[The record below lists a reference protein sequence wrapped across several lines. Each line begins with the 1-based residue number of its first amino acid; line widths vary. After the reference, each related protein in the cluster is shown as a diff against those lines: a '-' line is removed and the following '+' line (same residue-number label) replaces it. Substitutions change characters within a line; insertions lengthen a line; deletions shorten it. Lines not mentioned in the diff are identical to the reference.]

1 MPREVFDVEEF
12 VKLSEMALACR
23 VKRLKDLVKLKLR
36 TPSSLYTIKLEA
48 PQAEEVLKRIKC
60 QVEEV

>member
-12 VKLSEMALACR
+12 VKLSEIALACR
-23 VKRLKDLVKLKLR
+23 VKRLKDHVKLKLR
-36 TPSSLYTIKLEA
+36 TPSSLYTVKLET